1 MPRHLPPLNALRA
14 FEAAARL
21 SSFTK
26 AATEL
31 HVTQAAI
38 SHQVKGL
45 EAQLGVGLFRRGTRV
60 LALTD
65 AGAELL
71 PALKDAL
78 DLMDDALRVVQ
89 RRHGRRRGASKA
101 GLLVVSTL
109 DSVAAKW
116 LVPRLGRFRMAY
128 PDIELR
134 LSTTNRLVDLARE
147 DIDAA
152 IRYGSGDY
160 VGLHA
165 DFLMSETLFP
175 VCSPKLL
182 EVGPPLTQPSDLA
195 HHTLLHDDMP
205 TTWAAWLEAAGVP
218 ELGRHLTGHAFEQS
232 GLVVQAAV
240 SGQGIALGRSAL
252 VMDDLASGAL
262 VRPFAL
268 ALPSPHAYYMVCENQ
283 RRDES
288 KIIAF
293 RDFVL
298 SEAAST
304 SAQSSSLGNP
314 SKR

>member
-1 MPRHLPPLNALRA
+1 MARHLPPLNALRA

-26 AATEL
+26 AALEL

-45 EAQLGVGLFRRGTRV
+45 EAQLGVSLFRRGTRL

-89 RRHGRRRGASKA
+89 RRHGRRRGISKA

-116 LVPRLGRFRMAY
+116 LVPRLGKFRATY
-128 PDIELR
+128 PNIELR

-160 VGLHA
+160 IGLHA
-165 DFLMSETLFP
+165 EFLMSETLFP

-182 EVGPPLTQPSDLA
+182 EAGPPLIQPSDLA

-218 ELGRHLTGHAFEQS
+218 ELGRHLTGHVFEQS
-232 GLVVQAAV
+232 SLVVQAAV

-262 VRPFAL
+262 VQPFTL
-268 ALPSPHAYYMVCENQ
+268 ALPSPHAYFMVCEDQ
-283 RRDES
+283 RRDEP
-288 KIIAF
+288 KITAF
-293 RDFVL
+293 RDFAL
-298 SEAAST
+298 SEAEST
-304 SAQSSSLGNP
+304 LAQSSSLGNP

>member
-1 MPRHLPPLNALRA
+1 MARHLPPLNALRA

-26 AATEL
+26 AAIEL

-45 EAQLGVGLFRRGTRV
+45 EAQLGVGLFRRGTRL

-89 RRHGRRRGASKA
+89 SRHGRRRGTSKA

-116 LVPRLGRFRMAY
+116 LVPRLGKFRVAY

-160 VGLHA
+160 TGLHA
-165 DFLMSETLFP
+165 EFLMSETLFP

-182 EVGPPLTQPSDLA
+182 EAGPPLTQPSDLA

-218 ELGRHLTGHAFEQS
+218 ELGRHLTGHVFEQS
-232 GLVVQAAV
+232 SLVVQAAV

-262 VRPFAL
+262 VQPFTL
-268 ALPSPHAYYMVCENQ
+268 ALPSPHAYYMVCEDQ
-283 RRDES
+283 RRDEP
-288 KIIAF
+288 KITAF
-293 RDFVL
+293 RDFAL
-298 SEAAST
+298 SEAEST
-304 SAQSSSLGNP
+304 LAQSSSLGNP

>member
-1 MPRHLPPLNALRA
+1 MARRLPPLNALRA

-21 SSFTK
+21 LSFTK

-45 EAQLGVGLFRRGTRV
+45 EAQLGVSLFRRGTRL

-65 AGAELL
+65 AGAELF

-78 DLMDDALRVVQ
+78 DLMNDALRVIQ
-89 RRHGRRRGASKA
+89 SRHGRRRGVNQA
-101 GLLVVSTL
+101 GSLVISTL

-116 LVPRLGRFRMAY
+116 LVPRLGKFRLAY

-152 IRYGSGDY
+152 IRYGSGNY

-182 EVGPPLTQPSDLA
+182 ENAPPLLQPSDLVR
-195 HHTLLHDDMP
+195 HTLLHDDMP

-218 ELGRHLTGHAFEQS
+218 ELGRRITGHAFEQS
-232 GLVVQAAV
+232 SLVIQAAIM
-240 SGQGIALGRSAL
+240 GQGIALGRSAL

-262 VRPFAL
+262 MQPFSL
-268 ALPSPHAYYMVCENQ
+268 VLPSPHAYYMVCEE
-283 RRDES
+283 RRHDEP
-288 KIIAF
+288 KIAAF
-293 RDFVL
+293 RDFAL
-298 SEAAST
+298 NEAALT
-304 SAQSSSLGNP
+304 SAQSSLVGKP

>member
-1 MPRHLPPLNALRA
+1 MARHLPPLNALRA

-21 SSFTK
+21 ASFTK

-38 SHQVKGL
+38 SHQVKSL
-45 EAQLGVGLFRRGTRV
+45 EAQLGIGLFRRGTRR
-60 LALTD
+60 LTLTE

-89 RRHGRRRGASKA
+89 RRHSRRRGTSKA

-116 LVPRLGRFRMAY
+116 LVPRLGKFRAAY

-147 DIDAA
+147 DIDVA

-182 EVGPPLTQPSDLA
+182 DAGPPLMKPSDLA

-252 VMDDLASGAL
+252 VIDDLTSGAL

-268 ALPSPHAYYMVCENQ
+268 ALPSPHAYYMVCEDH
-283 RRDES
+283 RRDEP
-288 KIIAF
+288 KIVAF
-293 RDFVL
+293 REFVL
-298 SEAAST
+298 SEAMST
-304 SAQSSSLGNP
+304 LAQSSSLGSP

>member
-1 MPRHLPPLNALRA
+1 MARHLPPLNALRA

-26 AATEL
+26 AAAEL

-45 EAQLGVGLFRRGTRV
+45 EAQLGVILFRRGTRV
-60 LALTD
+60 LTLTD

-78 DLMDDALRVVQ
+78 DLMDDALRVIQ
-89 RRHGRRRGASKA
+89 SRHARRRGGHKA

-116 LVPRLGRFRMAY
+116 LVPRLGKFRLAY

-182 EVGPPLTQPSDLA
+182 ETGPPLRQPADLA

-232 GLVVQAAV
+232 SLVVQAAIMC
-240 SGQGIALGRSAL
+240 QGIALGRSAL

-262 VRPFAL
+262 IQPFSL
-268 ALPSPHAYYMVCENQ
+268 VLPSPHAYYMICEEQ
-283 RRDES
+283 RRDEP
-288 KIIAF
+288 KIAAF
-293 RDFVL
+293 RAFAL
-298 SEAAST
+298 SEAALT